1 MRSVFLKSVEE
12 LVALL
17 DWYQFFCFVFF
28 KINIISE
35 VRPEGLSDGPKV
47 GEEMELV
54 MRETKK

>member
-1 MRSVFLKSVEE
+1 MFLKSVEE